1 MIRKRRGFTLIE
13 LLVVI
18 AIIAVLI
25 ALLLPA
31 VQAVREAARRAQCT
45 NNLKQI
51 GLAMH
56 NYISAQTML
65 PPVSVDQYWDR
76 NNNALPQPHQNY
88 SQHVRLLP
96 YLEQTAAYN
105 SWNHAFGARWT
116 DVNTISNELPN
127 GTVIVMQASFFL
139 CPSDPNKGGSIP
151 NKIGG
156 TQIAGAGNYP
166 SNIGMSRRINGGA
179 VDLNWAF
186 NGPNGILSTWDGIGR
201 RMITINSFTDGTS
214 TTAIFSE
221 WVKGPGEGLPRP
233 NGLGMVYKLPGG
245 ANTNAFPTDLQFAQS
260 CQQTPI
266 TGANQLNGFK
276 GEWWTWARARST
288 RTRTCQIVTAVNTA
302 TKIRIGG
309 PRSRCKTPVRCTPV
323 ASMCCSWTGR
333 CASSRAASTGSRGMA
348 SRPRMGT
355 RLSPPTSSERR
366 HSWVV
371 AIQAFADEKASP
383 SERPKALAATLSRRD
398 LRL

>member
-31 VQAVREAARRAQCT
+31 VQAAREAARRAQCT

-221 WVKGPGEGLPRP
+221 WVKGPGEGLPRA
-233 NGLGMVYKLPGG
+233 NGLGMVYNLPGDR
-245 ANTNAFPTDLQFAQS
+245 TDQCFPD
-260 CQQTPI
+260 
-266 TGANQLNGFK
+266 
-276 GEWWTWARARST
+276 
-288 RTRTCQIVTAVNTA
+288 
-302 TKIRIGG
+302 G
-309 PRSRCKTPVRCTPV
+309 PPVRSVLPADCDHRRQSAQRFQRRVVDLGPGQIYSHTNLPNRY
-323 ASMCCSWTGR
+323 CCEYSDQNPDWRATITLQN
-333 CASSRAASTGSRGMA
+333 ASSMHPGGVNVLFMDGSVRFIKSSVNWQPWYGIATPDGNEAIAADQ
-348 SRPRMGT
+348 
-355 RLSPPTSSERR
+355 L
-366 HSWVV
+366 
-371 AIQAFADEKASP
+371 
-383 SERPKALAATLSRRD
+383 
-398 LRL
+398 

>member
-1 MIRKRRGFTLIE
+1 MHRKRQGFTLIE

-31 VQAVREAARRAQCT
+31 VQAAREAARRAQCT

-56 NYISAQTML
+56 NYISAHTML

-96 YLEQTAAYN
+96 FLEQTAAYN

-116 DVNTISNELPN
+116 DVNTIPNELPN
-127 GTVIVMQASFFL
+127 GTVVIMQASFFL

-166 SNIGMSRRINGGA
+166 SNIGMNRRINGGQSC
-179 VDLNWAF
+179 LNWAF
-186 NGPNGILSTWDGIGR
+186 NGPNNILSTWDGIGR

-214 TTAIFSE
+214 STAIFSE

-233 NGLGMVYKLPGG
+233 NGLGMVYFLPGQ
-245 ANTNAFPTDLQFAQS
+245 AQSNAFPTDLQFAQS

-266 TGANQLNGFK
+266 TGANQASGFK
-276 GEWWTWARARST
+276 GEWWTWGASQIYSHTNLPNRYCCEYSDQNIDWRAT
-288 RTRTCQIVTAVNTA
+288 ITLQN
-302 TKIRIGG
+302 
-309 PRSRCKTPVRCTPV
+309 
-323 ASMCCSWTGR
+323 
-333 CASSRAASTGSRGMA
+333 ASSMHPGGVNVLFMDGSVRFVK
-348 SRPRMGT
+348 
-355 RLSPPTSSERR
+355 SSVNWQPWYGIATPDGNE
-366 HSWVV
+366 
-371 AIQAFADEKASP
+371 AISADQ
-383 SERPKALAATLSRRD
+383 L
-398 LRL
+398 